1 MARLEQDRLFI
12 NPLDEFKWKYVTQSF
27 TSPHVILAF
36 MIYFMGGT
44 NLFGL
49 ALFLPSI
56 VNQLGNSPNKSQLL
70 SVGPFGAAF
79 VCESHYLLLCSSKC
93 SFFPNLVTVLVSYI
107 SDRTKNRVVPLCTVA
122 LVAMAGY
129 ALYLGRSK
137 HPLVCYRCHL
147 LITP

>member
-1 MARLEQDRLFI
+1 MVRLEQDRPFI
-12 NPLDEFKWKYVTQSF
+12 NPLDEFKWKYVIQSF

-79 VCESHYLLLCSSKC
+79 VCESNYLLLYSEKC
-93 SFFPNLVTVLVSYI
+93 SFFLPVTVLVSYI

-122 LVAMAGY
+122 LVALAGY
-129 ALYLGRSK
+129 ALYLGRLRLPSVRYTC
-137 HPLVCYRCHL
+137 PC
-147 LITP
+147 

>member
-1 MARLEQDRLFI
+1 MAPVGAGSTVHQPAGRVQVEVCH
-12 NPLDEFKWKYVTQSF
+12 PVV
-27 TSPHVILAF
+27 HVATRHPRF